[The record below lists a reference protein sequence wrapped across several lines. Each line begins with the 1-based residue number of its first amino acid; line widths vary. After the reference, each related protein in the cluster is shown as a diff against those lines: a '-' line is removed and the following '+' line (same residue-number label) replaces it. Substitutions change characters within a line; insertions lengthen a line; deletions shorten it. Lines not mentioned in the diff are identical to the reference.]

1 MNDGDQLMNARTRFL
16 CTCLLV
22 SAVIGLVHAP
32 RAVAG
37 QTLSGQ
43 ALVTALREGGFVIV
57 MRHASSP
64 EQPPDK
70 EHVRPEN
77 VNGERQLDDVGRST
91 AAAMGRA
98 FGDLGIPVGVVFS
111 SPAFRARETARLA
124 QWTNV
129 VPSPELGDN
138 GQGMARVVPADQT
151 AWLQQRVTLRPR
163 GTNTILVT
171 HLPNISRAFPAS
183 SAGLT
188 DGEALIFSP
197 DGKGGAAVVAR
208 VKIDEWPRLGSR

>member
-1 MNDGDQLMNARTRFL
+1 MNVRTRVL
-16 CTCLLV
+16 RACLLV
-22 SAVIGLVHAP
+22 VAGIGLVQAP
-32 RAVAG
+32 GAVAG
-37 QTLSGQ
+37 QTLSGG
-43 ALVTALREGGFVIV
+43 ALVAALREGGFVIV

-91 AAAMGRA
+91 AVAMGRA

-111 SPAFRARETARLA
+111 SPTYRARETARLA

-129 VPSPELGDN
+129 VPAPELGDN

-163 GTNTILVT
+163 GTNTILIT
-171 HLPNISRAFPAS
+171 HFPNISRAFPET
-183 SAGLT
+183 SAGLA

-197 DGKGGAAVVAR
+197 DGKGGATFVAR
-208 VKIDEWPRLGSR
+208 VKIDEWSRLGSR